1 MQRTTLNSYA
11 VTRHSDRTRNR
22 QVSEEQEGV
31 PVSVAETVSE
41 SETARIREAVG
52 SHWTLKA
59 VVDWCLAQTPPI
71 LDADVVTQDE
81 FTHDLI
87 VPLPSGTHLV
97 YDST

>member
-1 MQRTTLNSYA
+1 M
-11 VTRHSDRTRNR
+11 
-22 QVSEEQEGV
+22 SEETKRV
-31 PVSVAETVSE
+31 PVSLVDPVSE
-41 SETARIREAVG
+41 SNIGQIRESVA

-59 VVDWCLAQTPPI
+59 VLDWCLGQSPPI

-87 VPLPSGTHLV
+87 VPLPSGTYLV